1 MHKTKETKR
10 YGKKALV
17 LVSALTLAANGLI
30 GGTVAYLIA
39 KTDTV
44 KNTFTYGDIDI
55 TLTETDTNDTPNDDT
70 DQGDGDNDPNTNTY
84 EMVPGTDITK
94 DPKVT
99 VLADS
104 EDSWLFVKLEKSAN
118 FDNFMTYEMADG
130 WTALEDGVYYRTT
143 NWSDA
148 DQEFEVLKDNT
159 VTVADEVTK
168 ADLNALDANGAANY
182 PTLTVTAYAVQRDA
196 DIEAISTVD
205 KAWALAEAEEQA
217 EEAPSDEAEQPAE

>member
-39 KTDTV
+39 KTDKVT
-44 KNTFTYGDIDI
+44 NTFTYGDIDI

-84 EMVPGTDITK
+84 EMVPGTEITK

-118 FDNFMTYEMADG
+118 FDDFMTYEMASG
-130 WTALEDGVYYRTT
+130 WTALEGEDGVYYRTT
-143 NWSDA
+143 DWKET
-148 DQEFEVLKDNT
+148 DQVFNVLKDNT

-168 ADLNALDANGAANY
+168 ADLNALDENGAANY

-196 DIEAISTVD
+196 DIEAIATVE
-205 KAWALAEAEEQA
+205 KAWELAEAEEEAA
-217 EEAPSDEAEQPAE
+217 E

>member
-70 DQGDGDNDPNTNTY
+70 DQGDGDSDPNTNTY

-118 FDNFMTYEMADG
+118 FDDFMTYEMTDG

-196 DIEAISTVD
+196 DIEAISTVG